1 MIKNVKS
8 LLFWSVVYKF
18 KKRLSLVVVLLAVV
32 LLSQWIYADIVEYLK
47 LTQKVQYLSYILPAK
62 WGVIFFNIGLS
73 AYLILTMFSNAKSA
87 KKSKKAKKQEKR
99 ETKKVVLEKNSTT
112 LSERERSFLTKKL
125 RSEAEILMQNSKVR

>member
-18 KKRLSLVVVLLAVV
+18 KKRLSLVVVLLAIV

-73 AYLILTMFSNAKSA
+73 SYLILTMFSTANSA
-87 KKSKKAKKQEKR
+87 KKSKKQEQKR
-99 ETKKVVLEKNSTT
+99 DTKKVTLEKNSST

-125 RSEAEILMQNSKVR
+125 RSEAEILMQNSKVY